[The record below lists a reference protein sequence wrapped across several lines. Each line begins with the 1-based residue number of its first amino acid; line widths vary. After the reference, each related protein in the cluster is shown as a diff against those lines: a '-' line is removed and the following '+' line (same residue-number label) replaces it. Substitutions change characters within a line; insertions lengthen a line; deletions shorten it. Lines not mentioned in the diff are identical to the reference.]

1 LPRIYVPETQ
11 ALNRQVR
18 RIASG
23 GPKLEAIYC
32 LKRDNSHPEM
42 DIGHVLFDSARAVTV
57 GGAGAPQ
64 TKLSECFPRQ
74 SDLARRVA
82 ES

>member
-1 LPRIYVPETQ
+1 MSQRVGAGRCHGFYVPETQ

-32 LKRDNSHPEM
+32 LKHDNSHPEM
-42 DIGHVLFDSARAVTV
+42 DIGHVLLDNSQA
-57 GGAGAPQ
+57 
-64 TKLSECFPRQ
+64 
-74 SDLARRVA
+74 
-82 ES
+82 